1 MREFLHV
8 DDMAAA
14 SVHVL
19 QLPPEVYRAHTQPM
33 LSYVNVGTGVDCTI
47 RQLAETVA
55 RVVGFSGRLVWDTTK
70 PDGAPR
76 KLLDVSRLAA
86 LGWRAQIGPQPDHRR
101 KRPPDGCAAAP
112 AGGGHGDPGHLGPAH
127 APRPGRF

>member
-1 MREFLHV
+1 
-8 DDMAAA
+8 
-14 SVHVL
+14 
-19 QLPPEVYRAHTQPM
+19 M
-33 LSYVNVGTGVDCTI
+33 LSHVNVGTGVDFTI

-86 LGWRAQIGPQPDHRR
+86 LGWRAQIGLEEGLRQTYEWF
-101 KRPPDGCAAAP
+101 
-112 AGGGHGDPGHLGPAH
+112 LGQQGAI
-127 APRPGRF
+127 RG